1 MPVQAEELMRGTPT
15 FLIALGLSLNAL
27 SATPSDGAKLAPDVF
42 AVVGDTVIS
51 QQDYQNAFA
60 AGMRKKFYHGKPP
73 QDEVA
78 RFQREVGDKLVNDT
92 LLAAEAKRRGIA
104 PDQTQIDKV
113 VAGYDRQYGGSE
125 RWKAQREAMLARVV
139 PHLERQSML
148 ERLEQAV
155 RDVRPST
162 EAEARAYYEAH
173 KDKFTEPEQVRLSV
187 ILLKVDPSSPKS
199 VWDAARDEADKL
211 RARILRG
218 ADFAEL
224 ARMHSGDG
232 SADKGGDLGYVH
244 RGMLPRALE
253 QNLIDT
259 LKPGE
264 VSQPATILEGVAL
277 VRVEDRKP
285 AQLRAYAEVRNRA
298 AELAQRE
305 RGEAAWQQLIAE
317 LRSRTEIRVDGSR
330 YLPLSAK

>member
-1 MPVQAEELMRGTPT
+1 MRGTLP
-15 FLIALGLSLNAL
+15 FVIALGLSLNAV

-42 AVVGDTVIS
+42 AVVGDSVIT
-51 QQDYQNAFA
+51 QQDYQNAFS

-73 QDEVA
+73 QEEVA
-78 RFQREVGDKLVNDT
+78 RFQREVGEKLVNDT

-104 PDQTQIDKV
+104 PDQAQIDKV

-155 RDVRPST
+155 RDVPPST

-173 KDKFTEPEQVRLSV
+173 KDKFTEPAQVRLSV
-187 ILLKVDPSSPKS
+187 ILLKVDPSSPKA

-277 VRVEDRKP
+277 VRVVDRKP
-285 AQLRAYAEVRNRA
+285 ARLRAYAEVRSRA
-298 AELAQRE
+298 ADLAQRE